1 MANLETSY
9 MGIKLANPVIAGA
22 SKLTGNIDVAKK
34 IESTGAGAIV
44 TPSLFEEQIRIE
56 EDLLE
61 DSILAIG
68 GMHQTEL
75 SLPSGN
81 TFTGPQQ
88 HIAWLR
94 ELRKNLSI
102 PVIASLNASTPQT
115 WKEWAPRLA
124 DTGVDGL
131 ELNFYSTPTKTEGSA
146 ATLED
151 EQINIVQ
158 EICRNCSI
166 PVSVKI
172 SPFYNNPLNVMK
184 RLSEAGAKGIVV
196 FNRFFQPDLDIETGK
211 EIYNF
216 DFSTPMENRLPLR
229 FTALAHGKISS
240 DICASTGIQSGE
252 DALKLILAGAC
263 CVQTVSALYRQ
274 GIGTIGEMTSSM
286 DSWMDQHGYSDIA
299 SIKGKMDKKNS
310 TDPHAF
316 ERAQYVRILLQSEK
330 TPKDIL

>member
-34 IESTGAGAIV
+34 IESAGAGAIV

-88 HIAWLR
+88 HIAWLG
-94 ELRKNLSI
+94 ELRENLSI

-146 ATLED
+146 ATMEN
-151 EQINIVQ
+151 EQINIVR

-172 SPFYNNPLNVMK
+172 SPFYNNPLNIMK

-229 FTALAHGKISS
+229 FTALAHGKVEA
-240 DICASTGIQSGE
+240 DTCASTGIHSGE
-252 DALKLILAGAC
+252 DALKLILAGAT
-263 CVQTVSALYRQ
+263 CVQAVSALYLN
-274 GIGTIGEMTSSM
+274 GTEVITNILSYME
-286 DSWMDQHGYSDIA
+286 SWMDRHGYSDLKSVRGIL
-299 SIKGKMDKKNS
+299 DKHNS
-310 TDPHAF
+310 SDPHAY
-316 ERAQYVRILLQSEK
+316 ERAQYIRILLQSEK
-330 TPKDIL
+330 NSENFV